1 MLIARESFE
10 QPIRAELFGVERLE
24 QHAAS
29 LAAAQETKSGRGRR
43 LLPRVEDNGRVLRES
58 YGVIANAIREERVR
72 GARLVIDP
80 YIPRAWPGFE
90 LVFGYLSTRY
100 DVTVENPRHV
110 SRGVA
115 FVEVDSVVLT
125 GDHSLGLADDRN
137 AHRVRIVLG

>member
-1 MLIARESFE
+1 MLIPRESFE

-58 YGVIANAIREERVR
+58 
-72 GARLVIDP
+72 
-80 YIPRAWPGFE
+80 
-90 LVFGYLSTRY
+90 LVFRSLSTRY

-125 GDHSLGLADDRN
+125 GDPSLGLADDRN
-137 AHRVRIVLG
+137 AHRVPIVLG

>member
-43 LLPRVEDNGRVLRES
+43 LLPRVED
-58 YGVIANAIREERVR
+58 IREERVR

-80 YIPRAWPGFE
+80 CIPRAWPGFE
-90 LVFGYLSTRY
+90 LWCP
-100 DVTVENPRHV
+100 VTSPRV
-110 SRGVA
+110 
-115 FVEVDSVVLT
+115 T
-125 GDHSLGLADDRN
+125 T
-137 AHRVRIVLG
+137 

>member
-43 LLPRVEDNGRVLRES
+43 LLARVEDNGRVLRES
-58 YGVIANAIREERVR
+58 
-72 GARLVIDP
+72 
-80 YIPRAWPGFE
+80 
-90 LVFGYLSTRY
+90 LVFRYLSTRY

-110 SRGVA
+110 SRGGHTRGA
-115 FVEVDSVVLT
+115 RRAC
-125 GDHSLGLADDRN
+125 GPCGLRPC
-137 AHRVRIVLG
+137 

>member
-1 MLIARESFE
+1 M
-10 QPIRAELFGVERLE
+10 
-24 QHAAS
+24 
-29 LAAAQETKSGRGRR
+29 
-43 LLPRVEDNGRVLRES
+43 LPRVEDNGRVLRES
-58 YGVIANAIREERVR
+58 
-72 GARLVIDP
+72 
-80 YIPRAWPGFE
+80 
-90 LVFGYLSTRY
+90 LVFRYLSTRY